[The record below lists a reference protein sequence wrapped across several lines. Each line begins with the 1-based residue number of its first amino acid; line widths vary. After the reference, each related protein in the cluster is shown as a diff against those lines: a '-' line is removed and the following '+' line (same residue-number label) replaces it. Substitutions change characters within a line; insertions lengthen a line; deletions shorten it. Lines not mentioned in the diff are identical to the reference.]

1 MKLARAVG
9 WVCVF
14 ALLAGVS
21 LRAQSRLL
29 AARGPAPLD
38 FGQRAGARTGHFAL
52 RAAGQNGA
60 GIGAPR
66 GFRKFVVKGKLTLS
80 LENAILLALENNT
93 NVQLDRTPLDLARDA
108 VERAHAPFDPGV
120 TTSFQATRTTS
131 PAYTQLQGAPS
142 QSNLQQNASV
152 GYNQTFETGTNVQVG
167 LSANKLSTNN
177 TFNFINPSVVGNFS
191 FTFTQPL
198 LRGGGLFANRA
209 PIVIAQRGLSQARQN
224 FQAQVNDIIQ
234 NVVTQYW
241 NVVAARENLAVQKG
255 SLAEAQRSYQ
265 HDEHA
270 LRLGALPPL
279 DIYRSESQ
287 VAQRK
292 VAVVQAQYA
301 VLLAEDQ
308 FRDVIGADLDSAI
321 RALPLN
327 LTDLPAPSEPLF
339 TMGFSTA
346 LEKALKNRPEIASM
360 REQLQNDRTSIR
372 LARNQTLPNLS
383 LMGTY
388 QSNGVGGD
396 LINTNVVPPVVIS
409 TGGFGDAFDQVFR
422 FGYPVYGG
430 GFTLSLP
437 IRNREAEANLGDA
450 LAARRHDLY
459 SERQLRQAITLDV
472 TTAVQQLEQ
481 AKSSMEASKIS
492 YKLAQKNLAAEQ
504 RKYELGAE
512 QIFFV
517 LEAQT
522 ELAQAEQSLVESE
535 VSYQLAVTAVE
546 HATGGLLSQYNV
558 QIRGLER

>member
-9 WVCVF
+9 WVGVF
-14 ALLAGVS
+14 VSLAGVS
-21 LRAQSRLL
+21 LRAQSALL
-29 AARGPAPLD
+29 APRAPAGLD
-38 FGQRAGARTGHFAL
+38 FGQSAGARTGHFAL
-52 RAAGQNGA
+52 RGPGQNGA
-60 GIGAPR
+60 GPAAPH
-66 GFRKFVVKGKLTLS
+66 GFRQFVVNGKLTLS
-80 LENAILLALENNT
+80 VQNAILLALENNT
-93 NVQLDRTPLDLARDA
+93 NIQLDRTPLDLARDA
-108 VERAHAPFDPGV
+108 VERSHAPFDPQA
-120 TTSFQATRTTS
+120 TTSFNATRTTS
-131 PAYTQLQGAPS
+131 PSITQLSGAVT
-142 QSNLQQNASV
+142 QSFLQQNATV
-152 GYNQTFETGTNVQVG
+152 GYSQTFETGTNVQLG
-167 LSANKLSTNN
+167 LSADKLSTNSL
-177 TFNFINPSVVGNFS
+177 FNFINPSVVGNFS
-191 FTFTQPL
+191 FTFMQPL

-209 PIVIAQRGLSQARQN
+209 PIVIAQRSLSQAREN

-234 NVVTQYW
+234 TVVTQYW
-241 NVVAARENLAVQKG
+241 NVVAARENLAVQKS
-255 SLAEAQRSYQ
+255 SLAEAQRSYE

-279 DIYRSESQ
+279 NIYRSESQ

-292 VAVVQAQYA
+292 VTVVQAQYA

-308 FRDVIGADLDSAI
+308 FRDVIGADLDAAI

-327 LTDLPAPSEPLF
+327 LTDGPAPTEPLF

-346 LEKALKNRPEIASM
+346 LRMALKNRPEIASI
-360 REQLQNDRTSIR
+360 REQLQNDETSIR

-383 LMGTY
+383 LTGTY

-396 LINTNVVPPVVIS
+396 LIDTSVTPPVVIS
-409 TGGFGDAFDQVFR
+409 HGGFGDAFDQVFG

-430 GFTLSLP
+430 GFTLTFP

-450 LAARRHDLY
+450 RAARRHDIY
-459 SERQLRQAITLDV
+459 SEQQLRQTITLDV
-472 TTAVQQLEQ
+472 TTAVQELEQ
-481 AKSSMEASKIS
+481 AKQSMEASRIS
-492 YKLAQKNLAAEQ
+492 YGLAQKNLAAEQ

-535 VSYQLAVTAVE
+535 VSYQLAVTDVE
-546 HATGGLLSQYNV
+546 HSTGGLLSQYNV